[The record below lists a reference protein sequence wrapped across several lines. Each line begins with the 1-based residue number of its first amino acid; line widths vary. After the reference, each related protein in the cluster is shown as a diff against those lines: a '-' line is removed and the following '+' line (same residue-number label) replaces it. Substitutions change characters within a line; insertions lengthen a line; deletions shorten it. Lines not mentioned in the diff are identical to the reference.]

1 MARDEPC
8 DKKNMQIRSGL
19 RPWTFSASLIPVALG
34 AVLSYKYTAVFNGT
48 SAIILL
54 LSVAAVVAVN
64 SAGNMVNTYFDY
76 MRSVKLRAG
85 VTRDQAVLE
94 EHLQLTQMV
103 NGAAYLYGF
112 AMICLWLLMWFSP
125 AKSMHLAGLF
135 FGGLSSSFIYTGGI
149 GVKYYVLGDL
159 LVIFTFGPLA
169 LLFSFVSQ
177 TGKLTFI
184 PLLLALPLAV
194 STEAILHSK
203 HAREMD
209 ADKKAGV
216 LSLAILLGSQGSYFL
231 YTVLLFVPYLVFFIW
246 GLQYSLPL
254 ALPVLTIPFSFQLE
268 KVFREGGPADTRI
281 STGTAKLNLAMGLLF
296 VVGCVLAS
304 RVPMMDRI
312 TGT

>member
-1 MARDEPC
+1 
-8 DKKNMQIRSGL
+8 MQIRSGL
-19 RPWTFSASLIPVALG
+19 RPWTFSASLIPVVLG
-34 AVLSYKYTAVFNGT
+34 AVLSYKCNGVFNV
-48 SAIILL
+48 SSLVILL
-54 LSVAAVVAVN
+54 LSVAAVLAVN

-76 MRSVKLRAG
+76 MRSVKLRVA
-85 VTRDQAVLE
+85 TNNQAVLE
-94 EHLQLTQMV
+94 EHLQLTQIV
-103 NGAAYLYGF
+103 NIAAYLYGF
-112 AMICLWLLMWFSP
+112 AMVCLWLLMWFSP

-177 TGKLTFI
+177 TGTLTFV

-209 ADKKAGV
+209 SDKKAGV
-216 LSLAILLGSQGSYFL
+216 LSLAILLGRQGSYFL
-231 YTVLLFVPYLVFFIW
+231 YTALLFAPYLVFFVW
-246 GLQYSLPL
+246 GLQHSFPL

-268 KVFREGGPADTRI
+268 KAFREGGPGDSRI
-281 STGTAKLNLAMGLLF
+281 SAGTAKLNLAMGVLF
-296 VVGCVLAS
+296 VVGCMLAS
-304 RVPMMDRI
+304 RVPMMERI
-312 TGT
+312 TGTHM

>member
-1 MARDEPC
+1 
-8 DKKNMQIRSGL
+8 MQIRSGL

-76 MRSVKLRAG
+76 MRSMKLRAG
-85 VTRDQAVLE
+85 GDERSGRPRRNTS
-94 EHLQLTQMV
+94 T
-103 NGAAYLYGF
+103 
-112 AMICLWLLMWFSP
+112 
-125 AKSMHLAGLF
+125 KSMHLAGLF

-184 PLLLALPLAV
+184 TAV
-194 STEAILHSK
+194 ASPS
-203 HAREMD
+203 RWPS
-209 ADKKAGV
+209 
-216 LSLAILLGSQGSYFL
+216 SLR
-231 YTVLLFVPYLVFFIW
+231 PYLVFFIW

-268 KVFREGGPADTRI
+268 KVFREGAPRTLGYR
-281 STGTAKLNLAMGLLF
+281 TGTAKLNLAMGLLF
-296 VVGCVLAS
+296 VVGWCA
-304 RVPMMDRI
+304 
-312 TGT
+312 